1 MRRALPAADPSS
13 TENPPEQRD
22 WLRGPP
28 GNTDATPAALHATRS
43 PVDASPDF
51 RHSELLQMPSA
62 ARATSCGFADSPD
75 AESPA
80 PRNIHDRVDTP
91 LVKLGE
97 TAPNPPAHPPRSPS
111 CSSPIPF
118 PKP

>member
-13 TENPPEQRD
+13 PENPPEQRD
-22 WLRGPP
+22 WLAGPP
-28 GNTDATPAALHATRS
+28 ENTEATPAALHATRS

-51 RHSELLQMPSA
+51 PHAELLQMPSA
-62 ARATSCGFADSPD
+62 ARARSCGFADFPA

-91 LVKLGE
+91 LVKPGE
-97 TAPNPPAHPPRSPS
+97 TAPNPPAHRSRSPC
-111 CSSPIPF
+111 CSF
-118 PKP
+118 P